1 MPELP
6 EVETTLRGIAPHLDG
21 RLIQGAVVRNGRLR
35 LPVNPDLAQRIGGQR
50 VRRLQRRAKYLI
62 IELENGALL
71 IHLGM
76 SGTLRAVPADTP
88 PQPHDHVD
96 ILLDRGHCLR
106 LRDPR
111 RFGLLLWVADWR
123 HHPLMRSLGPEPF
136 ADDFSGAYLH
146 QRSRSRRQAIKSFI
160 MDAGVVVGVGNIYA
174 NEALF
179 QAGIHPAR
187 PAGSIGRTR
196 YERLAAAIRGVLMQ
210 AIAAGGTTL
219 RDYADPSGKAGY
231 FVLSLQVYD
240 REGRP
245 CLTCGSALR
254 QARIGQRSSF
264 FCVRCQR

>member
-21 RLIQGAVVRNGRLR
+21 RVIEGAVVRNGRLR
-35 LPVNPDLAQRIGGQR
+35 LPVNPDLARRIQGQG
-50 VRRLQRRAKYLI
+50 VRRLLRRAKYLI
-62 IELENGALL
+62 VELENGALL

-76 SGTLRAVPADTP
+76 SGTLRAMAADTP
-88 PQPHDHVD
+88 PRPHEHVD
-96 ILLDRGHCLR
+96 ILLDHGHCLR
-106 LRDPR
+106 FRDPR

-123 HHPLMRSLGPEPF
+123 QHPLLRVLGPEPF

-146 QRSRSRRQAIKSFI
+146 QRSRARRQAIKNFI
-160 MDAGVVVGVGNIYA
+160 MDAGVVAGVGNIYA

-187 PAGSIGRTR
+187 PAGRVGRGA
-196 YERLAAAIRGVLMQ
+196 YERLAAAIREVLTQ

-231 FVLSLQVYD
+231 FVLSLQVYG
-240 REGRP
+240 RERQP
-245 CLTCGSALR
+245 CPKCGNAIR

-264 FCVRCQR
+264 FCARCQR